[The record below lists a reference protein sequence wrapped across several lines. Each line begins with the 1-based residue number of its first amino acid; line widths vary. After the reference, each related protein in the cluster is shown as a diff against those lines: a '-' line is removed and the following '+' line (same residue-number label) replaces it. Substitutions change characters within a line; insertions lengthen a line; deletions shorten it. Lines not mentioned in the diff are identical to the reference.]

1 MTQTLQTGAS
11 GLLAHQRKLDV
22 VANNI
27 ANVNTNSY
35 KTQRILFSDL
45 IYSDNR
51 PALGPSDTHGGIN
64 PQQIGNGVGVSQVTR
79 NFQQGVLNN
88 TGEDFDFAIQG
99 EGFFVVSGEEQF
111 FTRDGSFATDSNG
124 YLVDPASGSHVQR
137 FGVIGEGNGTDPSY
151 QVAGDN
157 RISVPLGVSVPGR
170 PTSEVILNGNLPS
183 AATPPLAEVL
193 ITASP
198 LEVSGIPA
206 TIASL
211 LNDLDSN
218 LADYQVGDTIEIVG
232 SNVDGSSFSVS
243 LPVGPAS
250 TLGDLVDS
258 INAEIEGAS
267 VQVSSTGNL
276 VVNADEAGNALLSLQ
291 LSDGTSNVGETDFV
305 NSVFVIETD
314 GKPADSSE
322 ATIQVF
328 DQRGQAHNLLLSFE
342 KQDSNVW
349 DARFSSNDSEL
360 TLTDDLVAR
369 IVFREDGSFQ
379 AVDGAGICDSNIELT
394 LNTFS
399 EPQTISINLEGLTHL
414 ATNYSATH
422 GQDGFPPGNI
432 VSVNTSSDGILTG
445 VATNGRQIE
454 IAQLAV
460 ATFENEH
467 GLESFGSNYFQ
478 QTPNSGEP
486 DINTALSAG
495 AGEIR
500 GGQLET
506 SNVDIALEFTQ
517 LIVAQRG
524 FSANARSITVATE
537 ILQELNSIFN

>member
-1 MTQTLQTGAS
+1 MTQTLHTGAS

-51 PALGPSDTHGGIN
+51 QAIGPSDTHGGIN
-64 PQQIGNGVGVSQVTR
+64 PQQIGNGVGVAQVTR

-99 EGFFVVSGEEQF
+99 DGFFVVSGEEQF

-124 YLVDPASGSHVQR
+124 YLVDPASGGHIQR
-137 FGVIGEGNGTDPSY
+137 FGSIGEGNGTDPSY

-157 RISVPLGVSVPGR
+157 RISIPLGASVPGR
-170 PTSEVILNGNLPS
+170 PTSEVIFDGNLPS

-193 ITASP
+193 VTASP

-206 TIASL
+206 TTASL

-218 LADYQVGDTIEIVG
+218 LADYQIGDTIEIVG
-232 SNVDGSSFSVS
+232 SNVDGSSFSAS
-243 LPVGPAS
+243 LSVGPAS

-267 VQVSSTGNL
+267 VEVSPTGNL
-276 VVNADEAGNALLSLQ
+276 VVNADEAGEALLSLH
-291 LSDGTSNVGETDFV
+291 LSDGTSNVGQTDFV

-328 DQRGQAHNLLLSFE
+328 DQRGQAHNLFLSFE

-379 AVDGAGICDSNIELT
+379 AVDGAGIGDSNIELT

-460 ATFENEH
+460 ATFANDDA
-467 GLESFGSNYFQ
+467 LESFGSNYFT
-478 QTPNSGEP
+478 QTSNSGEP

-495 AGEIR
+495 GGEIR

>member
-111 FTRDGSFATDSNG
+111 FTRDGSFTTDSNG
-124 YLVDPASGSHVQR
+124 YLVDPASGGHVQR

-360 TLTDDLVAR
+360 TLTCLLYTSPSPRDA
-369 IVFREDGSFQ
+369 
-379 AVDGAGICDSNIELT
+379 T
-394 LNTFS
+394 LS
-399 EPQTISINLEGLTHL
+399 RMPS
-414 ATNYSATH
+414 SA
-422 GQDGFPPGNI
+422 
-432 VSVNTSSDGILTG
+432 
-445 VATNGRQIE
+445 
-454 IAQLAV
+454 
-460 ATFENEH
+460 
-467 GLESFGSNYFQ
+467 
-478 QTPNSGEP
+478 
-486 DINTALSAG
+486 
-495 AGEIR
+495 
-500 GGQLET
+500 
-506 SNVDIALEFTQ
+506 
-517 LIVAQRG
+517 
-524 FSANARSITVATE
+524 
-537 ILQELNSIFN
+537 

>member
-1 MTQTLQTGAS
+1 M
-11 GLLAHQRKLDV
+11 
-22 VANNI
+22 
-27 ANVNTNSY
+27 
-35 KTQRILFSDL
+35 
-45 IYSDNR
+45 
-51 PALGPSDTHGGIN
+51 
-64 PQQIGNGVGVSQVTR
+64 
-79 NFQQGVLNN
+79 
-88 TGEDFDFAIQG
+88 
-99 EGFFVVSGEEQF
+99 
-111 FTRDGSFATDSNG
+111 
-124 YLVDPASGSHVQR
+124 
-137 FGVIGEGNGTDPSY
+137 
-151 QVAGDN
+151 
-157 RISVPLGVSVPGR
+157 
-170 PTSEVILNGNLPS
+170 
-183 AATPPLAEVL
+183 
-193 ITASP
+193 
-198 LEVSGIPA
+198 
-206 TIASL
+206 
-211 LNDLDSN
+211 
-218 LADYQVGDTIEIVG
+218 
-232 SNVDGSSFSVS
+232 
-243 LPVGPAS
+243 
-250 TLGDLVDS
+250 
-258 INAEIEGAS
+258 
-267 VQVSSTGNL
+267 
-276 VVNADEAGNALLSLQ
+276 
-291 LSDGTSNVGETDFV
+291 
-305 NSVFVIETD
+305 
-314 GKPADSSE
+314 
-322 ATIQVF
+322 
-328 DQRGQAHNLLLSFE
+328 LSFE

-379 AVDGAGICDSNIELT
+379 AVDGAGIGDSKIELT